1 MTKKMSSFKKTE
13 VPGDSAGSNVSR
25 RRFLTYAG
33 LSATVLSAA
42 SCKKV
47 IEEIKDYTKDPA
59 DNGKNVVNL
68 GSGDI
73 GILNYAYALEQL
85 EAAFYTQV
93 VVSPS
98 TGLSVAE
105 MSLLKDI
112 RDHEVAHREFFKAA
126 LSGNA
131 IPSLDVDFSSINFA

>member
-1 MTKKMSSFKKTE
+1 MTKKMSSFKKTV
-13 VPGDSAGSNVSR
+13 VPDDSAGNNVSR

-85 EAAFYTQV
+85 EAAFY
-93 VVSPS
+93 
-98 TGLSVAE
+98 
-105 MSLLKDI
+105 I
-112 RDHEVAHREFFKAA
+112 EVTK
-126 LSGNA
+126 
-131 IPSLDVDFSSINFA
+131 NFYS